1 MKSRKKLRLV
11 MVLSVMHSRA
21 DRMRLAG
28 VLRYAALNP
37 DWIVEIFPEHPSNR
51 CKPPDPANFS
61 GIITTGFFL
70 KTVAG
75 AKRLGNIRPAVIL
88 DPDPDFSA
96 SGRVAVIRED
106 NRSLGSIAADFFMR
120 KGLNSFAYVGTL
132 QPRHWSDERF
142 VGFAERL
149 ASRGKTAAIYRSGGG
164 IVPWDK
170 ELYNLIGFLKGLPKP
185 CGVLAA
191 LDERAKQVL
200 NACHIS
206 GISVPEQISVLGV
219 NNEKFICETAI
230 PTLSSVEP
238 ELEESGYM
246 AAAALNRL
254 MHGGAIPPVAMY
266 GVKGIVE
273 RLSTSDL
280 SGKSRIVSIAE
291 EFIRRNA
298 ATPIVPQD
306 IAVACRCSL
315 RLLQRSFAAV
325 HGISPAQR
333 LRKERLS
340 RVCAMLRE
348 TRTPIDLV
356 GGLCGL
362 PNAKHL
368 KMLFKRTY
376 GMTMGAYR
384 TQSNSHRR
392 PQSAAS

>member
-1 MKSRKKLRLV
+1 

-51 CKPPDPANFS
+51 CKPPDPANFN

-88 DPDPDFSA
+88 DPDPDFCA
-96 SGRVAVIRED
+96 SGHVAVIRED
-106 NRSLGSIAADFFMR
+106 NHSLGSIAADFFMR

-149 ASRGKTAAIYRSGGG
+149 ASHGKTAAIYRSGGG
-164 IVPWDK
+164 IVSWDK
-170 ELYNLIGFLKGLPKP
+170 ELSNLIGFLKGLPKP

-219 NNEKFICETAI
+219 NNEKIICETAI

-254 MHGGAIPPVAMY
+254 MQGGEIPPVAMY

-298 ATPIVPQD
+298 DTPIVPQD

-325 HGISPAQR
+325 LGVSPAQR

-392 PQSAAS
+392 PSQSVAS